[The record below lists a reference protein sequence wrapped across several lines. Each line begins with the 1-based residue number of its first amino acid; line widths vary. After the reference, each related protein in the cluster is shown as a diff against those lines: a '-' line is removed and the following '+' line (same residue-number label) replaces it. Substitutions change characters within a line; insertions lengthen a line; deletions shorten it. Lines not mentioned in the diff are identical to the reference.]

1 MLISIIKKKA
11 LKGHN
16 HMQLYANFELTASN
30 YRCLAVN
37 NLNMVE
43 VFWRVFH
50 PIISTWFF
58 TTRHHQPSYSMDFIR
73 ETYKTRKQPLH
84 LLLS

>member
-30 YRCLAVN
+30 YQCLAVN

-43 VFWRVFH
+43 VFWRDFHPDYFNLVFH
-50 PIISTWFF
+50 HEASQTFIFYG
-58 TTRHHQPSYSMDFIR
+58 HH
-73 ETYKTRKQPLH
+73 
-84 LLLS
+84 